1 MYEHAA
7 QTYVLESETQEFLR
21 ASNPWVL
28 RDTMLLLSLAFFDI
42 LLLRCDQGYSISGDH
57 DLIKQISRSREF
69 FQIEWDFHWAKGVH
83 LLLDYR
89 LFPAQKILACHY
101 QLL

>member
-1 MYEHAA
+1 MYEHIA

-21 ASNPWVL
+21 ASNPWAL
-28 RDTMLLLSLAFFDI
+28 RDTMLLLSLAFPDI
-42 LLLRCDQGYSISGDH
+42 SLLRRDQAYSISGDH
-57 DLIKQISRSREF
+57 DLIMQISRSREF
-69 FQIEWDFHWAKGVH
+69 FQIEWNFYQAKGLH

-89 LFPAQKILACHY
+89 LIPAQKILACHY